1 MKSLMVLLWLFCYTI
16 EAKAQDENEYRETDR
31 TALDIPAAQT
41 GTTEDIASYI
51 NKHFDADNKKVRA
64 IYVWVAANIKY
75 DSDSLHR
82 IILNEDREKL
92 ITTALKRRR
101 GVCEN
106 FASIFNDICAKSG
119 LRSFVIEGYT
129 RQNGSVDRSTHA
141 WCAAFI
147 DKKWFL
153 YDPTWDADNISRG
166 RYSEPLRTN
175 YFQISPSDFIHS
187 HMPFDPMFQFLDY
200 PISYNDF
207 NRGNTQMNTRS
218 PYFNFINS
226 IYVYEKLDPLYKY
239 LGAVSRIEKN
249 GTPDAK
255 VNTKL
260 SQLKME
266 IEIIY
271 QDKDSVMYNGAI
283 ADYNAAIKLFNGF
296 ITYRNNDFKPSKTGS
311 EVQATFDRIE
321 KLISSARSKLEE
333 VNQSKAILTLN
344 TSGVGNALDTLS
356 AHFKEQKVFLKN
368 YESSAKEK

>member
-16 EAKAQDENEYRETDR
+16 VAKAQDENEYRETDR
-31 TALDIPAAQT
+31 TALNIPDAQT
-41 GTTEDIASYI
+41 VTTEGIASYI
-51 NKHFDADNKKVRA
+51 TKNFDADDKKVRA

-106 FASIFNDICAKSG
+106 FASIFNDICAKIG

-147 DKKWFL
+147 DKKWVL

-175 YFQISPSDFIHS
+175 YFQITPSDFIHS

-200 PISYNDF
+200 PISYKDF
-207 NRGNTQMNTRS
+207 NRGNIQMNTRS
-218 PYFNFINS
+218 SYFNYIDSINL
-226 IYVYEKLDPLYKY
+226 YEKLDPLHKY

-283 ADYNAAIKLFNGF
+283 ADYNAAINLFNGF
-296 ITYRNNDFKPSKTGS
+296 ITYRNNDFKPSKTGP
-311 EVQATFDRIE
+311 EVQAIFDTIE
-321 KLISSARSKLEE
+321 KRISSAHSKLDE

-344 TSGVGNALDTLS
+344 ARGVENALDTLS

-368 YESSAKEK
+368 NKSPAK